1 MVCLLQD
8 FLSAAGGETSGGE
21 ESSTQVGFLEDNP
34 VRRVFQPVE
43 RSEDQES
50 AAASLASSG
59 VAGPSG
65 PV

>member
-21 ESSTQVGFLEDNP
+21 ENSTQVGFLEDNP
-34 VRRVFQPVE
+34 PRRVFQPVE
-43 RSEDQES
+43 RSADQES

>member
-21 ESSTQVGFLEDNP
+21 EISTQMGFLEDNP